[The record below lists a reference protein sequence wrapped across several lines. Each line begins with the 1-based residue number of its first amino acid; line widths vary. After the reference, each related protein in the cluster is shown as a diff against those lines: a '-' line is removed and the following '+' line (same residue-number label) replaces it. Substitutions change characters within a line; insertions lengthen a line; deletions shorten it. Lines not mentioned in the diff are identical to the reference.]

1 MENYTD
7 DHMKNRGKHGAQGV
21 RKGYRVFVGSLH
33 SDTSEKELMNIL
45 NHYVHVTDL
54 NLAVGVNR
62 YQQ

>member
-1 MENYTD
+1 
-7 DHMKNRGKHGAQGV
+7 MKNRGKHGTQGV